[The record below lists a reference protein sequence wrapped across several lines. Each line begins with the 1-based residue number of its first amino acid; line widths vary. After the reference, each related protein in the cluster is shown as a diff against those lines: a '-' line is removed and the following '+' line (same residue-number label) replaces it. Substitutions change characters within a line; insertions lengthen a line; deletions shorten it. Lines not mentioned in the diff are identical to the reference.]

1 MIHLLK
7 CITFISIIG
16 NSAWFITTWQRN
28 FLCWTI
34 DIWNNKSFEA
44 RQKRGMGYA
53 WKTRC
58 SGGCHRPMS
67 YTKNTLSSVKRWQR
81 VFRGCDLLQMRTW
94 KNTLSSVKDHNTFLG
109 VVIFCRSERILHVVI
124 YRWERTFEGVI
135 FAKIKLWILGCHL
148 LKKMTTHRTRCHLQ
162 KITS

>member
-1 MIHLLK
+1 MLYSIKDYKILFFKHVGHLIYNSSGKIYIVAIH
-7 CITFISIIG
+7 TRSTNSISSYPYFG
-16 NSAWFITTWQRN
+16 
-28 FLCWTI
+28 
-34 DIWNNKSFEA
+34 
-44 RQKRGMGYA
+44 GMGYA

-124 YRWERTFEGVI
+124 YRWERIFEGVI